1 MLSFVDMTTFKQ
13 LLMGAYPRNSRPA
26 RWDRRVLM
34 GVINLALFAA
44 VAGMVIEGLDLHF
57 SWRIT
62 NVDPLHI
69 TLSREHW
76 ATLALNP
83 DVVAPGLKENLPR
96 DLEPWNLSVV
106 ARIAHLDP
114 GARVLSLLSSVPMN
128 LLLVVVIWFVRSI
141 VRTTIGTDECDGDP
155 FIAANVRRLR
165 IIAAILL
172 AAHLVDAGARIADS
186 EVLSRTVPKL
196 PPATTVLELNV
207 NAMLIYFGVGILML
221 VLAEVFKAGVQL
233 RQDTEGLV

>member
-1 MLSFVDMTTFKQ
+1 MTTLKQ
-13 LLMGAYPRNSRPA
+13 LFMGAYPRNSRLA

-34 GVINLALFAA
+34 GVINFALFAA
-44 VAGMVIEGLDLHF
+44 VAGTVIEGLDLHF

-62 NVDPLHI
+62 TVDPLHL

-83 DVVAPGLKENLPR
+83 EVVAPELKENLPR

-172 AAHLVDAGARIADS
+172 AAPLVDAGARITDS
-186 EVLSRTVPKL
+186 EVLSRTIPKL

-221 VLAEVFKAGVQL
+221 VLAEVFKAGAQL

>member
-13 LLMGAYPRNSRPA
+13 RLMGVYLCNSRPA

-44 VAGMVIEGLDLHF
+44 VAGTVIEGLDLHF

-62 NVDPLHI
+62 NVDPLNI

-96 DLEPWNLSVV
+96 ALE
-106 ARIAHLDP
+106 
-114 GARVLSLLSSVPMN
+114 
-128 LLLVVVIWFVRSI
+128 
-141 VRTTIGTDECDGDP
+141 
-155 FIAANVRRLR
+155 
-165 IIAAILL
+165 
-172 AAHLVDAGARIADS
+172 
-186 EVLSRTVPKL
+186 
-196 PPATTVLELNV
+196 
-207 NAMLIYFGVGILML
+207 
-221 VLAEVFKAGVQL
+221 
-233 RQDTEGLV
+233 

>member
-1 MLSFVDMTTFKQ
+1 MLSFIDMTTFKQ
-13 LLMGAYPRNSRPA
+13 LLMGAYPRNSRLA
-26 RWDRRVLM
+26 RWDGRVLM

-76 ATLALNP
+76 ASLALNP

-96 DLEPWNLSVV
+96 ALEPWNLSVV

-172 AAHLVDAGARIADS
+172 AAPLVDAGARIADS
-186 EVLSRTVPKL
+186 EV
-196 PPATTVLELNV
+196 
-207 NAMLIYFGVGILML
+207 
-221 VLAEVFKAGVQL
+221 
-233 RQDTEGLV
+233 